1 MKSCGAIN
9 TCVKYEDYPQYVTE
23 LLILQKLPFNR
34 NRCEKGNVVNVV
46 VKTTVGTITSEV
58 GWGCSAWRFF
68 ALCVGCIW
76 TCSSVG

>member
-34 NRCEKGNVVNVV
+34 NRCEKGSIVNVV

-58 GWGCSAWRFF
+58 GWRFIVLWF
-68 ALCVGCIW
+68 CTIDVGCILYNL
-76 TCSSVG
+76 